1 MYAYAKDVALKNAP
15 EDFVYHVPRDV
26 TYTATYID
34 YTIDKNYRV
43 VGESRPR
50 RGIYFQHYRDGSAGA
65 YCTGVAG
72 LCSLDEEEW
81 CEVPVGAA
89 VVFAPSFGVAEFLVF
104 SLPVVWGVAVCFGAA
119 VCVVPVVWEVLPTR
133 PAVEAAGV
141 GAA

>member
-1 MYAYAKDVALKNAP
+1 M
-15 EDFVYHVPRDV
+15 
-26 TYTATYID
+26 
-34 YTIDKNYRV
+34 
-43 VGESRPR
+43 
-50 RGIYFQHYRDGSAGA
+50 
-65 YCTGVAG
+65 AG
-72 LCSLDEEEW
+72 LWSLDEEEW